1 MDSLRHGIGI
11 RLSLIIGVIFSLYLA
26 VVLALGYV
34 MYQQYQG
41 FSELASGQFGRAMAA
56 AELTRDAEIIAA
68 EVFEIMVGST
78 RSVSAGNQRT
88 ENLANLYRM
97 ARERLEQLNVSA
109 GHDAAI
115 RNELDRL
122 QAPFFASLDR
132 LGHQLDREQLLQSS
146 YLQRFDELF
155 LLLQQL
161 PVNDPGSLETEEQ
174 LFLSHAL
181 VALTSAASAMTAERP
196 GHLAKLEAQCRRS
209 LQRLDAL
216 SLGGTQWIELK
227 GRLNRVLPE
236 IFANRPQMLQHARAT
251 LATARNTR
259 LLAQKMTGATYSYHL
274 QLKASAQD
282 AIAGHQQLIR
292 RSLLGLLL
300 ASLALGAVTVWA
312 LLYIRRHIVKR
323 INQLSHAMQAHLQ
336 GDAVPIPR
344 EGQDEI
350 SAMGNS
356 FSVFVDA
363 RCQAERQLEEAN
375 EHLRQVNQ
383 ELEQLSVTDA
393 LTGVA
398 NRRSFD
404 QQFAVEWQRALRD
417 QRTLAVIMADVDL
430 FKRFNDAFGHQ
441 KGDVCLQQ
449 VAQTMAAQLK
459 RGGDLIA
466 RYGGE
471 EFILLLPGL
480 TLEQA
485 AQLAEQ
491 IRSAVWSLNIPHH
504 TPSGRVTISL
514 GVASA
519 IPSRED
525 RMESLIR
532 DADSA
537 LYQAKEQG
545 RDRVSLWPAPQ

>member
-1 MDSLRHGIGI
+1 M
-11 RLSLIIGVIFSLYLA
+11 
-26 VVLALGYV
+26 
-34 MYQQYQG
+34 
-41 FSELASGQFGRAMAA
+41 
-56 AELTRDAEIIAA
+56 
-68 EVFEIMVGST
+68 
-78 RSVSAGNQRT
+78 
-88 ENLANLYRM
+88 
-97 ARERLEQLNVSA
+97 
-109 GHDAAI
+109 
-115 RNELDRL
+115 
-122 QAPFFASLDR
+122 
-132 LGHQLDREQLLQSS
+132 
-146 YLQRFDELF
+146 
-155 LLLQQL
+155 
-161 PVNDPGSLETEEQ
+161 
-174 LFLSHAL
+174 
-181 VALTSAASAMTAERP
+181 
-196 GHLAKLEAQCRRS
+196 
-209 LQRLDAL
+209 
-216 SLGGTQWIELK
+216 
-227 GRLNRVLPE
+227 
-236 IFANRPQMLQHARAT
+236 
-251 LATARNTR
+251 
-259 LLAQKMTGATYSYHL
+259 
-274 QLKASAQD
+274 
-282 AIAGHQQLIR
+282 
-292 RSLLGLLL
+292 
-300 ASLALGAVTVWA
+300 
-312 LLYIRRHIVKR
+312 
-323 INQLSHAMQAHLQ
+323 
-336 GDAVPIPR
+336 
-344 EGQDEI
+344 
-350 SAMGNS
+350 
-356 FSVFVDA
+356 
-363 RCQAERQLEEAN
+363 
-375 EHLRQVNQ
+375 NQ

-417 QRTLAVIMADVDL
+417 QRTLAVIMVDVDL

-532 DADSA
+532 EADSA